1 MVVIRRYKLSNQ
13 KTKSRIT
20 RSHNIRYLSQVG
32 SLNTRYLLHS
42 DILSCIF
49 ILHFRHRG
57 TLLRAPRYE
66 TNHRRAAVSSPRSPT
81 MGSRTRET
89 VEAWP
94 WTAATNG
101 RSGFWL
107 LWRTPPQRGKEET
120 SNGFQ
125 FQQRRRRWQGENY
138 SLSSKYTEI
147 G

>member
-1 MVVIRRYKLSNQ
+1 M
-13 KTKSRIT
+13 
-20 RSHNIRYLSQVG
+20 HF
-32 SLNTRYLLHS
+32 
-42 DILSCIF
+42 DIWSCIF
-49 ILHFRHRG
+49 MFHFRHRG
-57 TLLRAPRYE
+57 SLLIASDYE
-66 TNHRRAAVSSPRSPT
+66 TNHRRAAVSSPHSPT

-138 SLSSKYTEI
+138 SLSTQRSAKVFFPGCVTRLWVQEASHAADLCI
-147 G
+147 LFMTNLSILLLN